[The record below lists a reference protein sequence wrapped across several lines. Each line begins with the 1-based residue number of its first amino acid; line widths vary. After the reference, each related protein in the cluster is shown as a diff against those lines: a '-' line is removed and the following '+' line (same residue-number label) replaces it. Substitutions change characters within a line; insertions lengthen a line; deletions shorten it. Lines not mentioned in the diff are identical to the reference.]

1 MKKNLLTHKNHFVP
15 YISTDYNC
23 LIVNVFH
30 AIVKGVVKD
39 NFFVVAG
46 QFRDSCTDRRG
57 YNLVIIVV
65 GEVESAIVVVVV
77 DVFVDHNHR
86 VPSVEEAVG
95 DDGSEGRTADDVA
108 TIDVAAV
115 NTVVEVVGDAVV
127 VNRSDVVRNVHIA
140 VVVVVVRVY
149 IGGVRYSRTV
159 VRAVS
164 VRMSSRSSGLSGTSG
179 LVAAGIVVA
188 VIAGTGH
195 RLRLSLTLFGVS
207 ALFRDT

>member
-1 MKKNLLTHKNHFVP
+1 MKKNLLTYKNYFVP
-15 YISTDYNC
+15 YISTDHNC

-39 NFFVVAG
+39 DFFVVAG
-46 QFRDSCTDRRG
+46 QFRHSCADRRS

-65 GEVESAIVVVVV
+65 GEVKSAIVVVVV

-86 VPSVEEAVG
+86 VPGVEEAVG
-95 DDGSEGRTADDVA
+95 DDSSEGRTADDVA

-115 NTVVEVVGDAVV
+115 NTVVEIVGDAVI

-149 IGGVRYSRTV
+149 VRSVRCSRTV

-164 VRMSSRSSGLSGTSG
+164 SGMSYSGLSGTSG
-179 LVAAGIVVA
+179 LVAAGVVVA
-188 VIAGTGH
+188 FIAGTGH

-207 ALFRDT
+207 ALCRGA

>member
-1 MKKNLLTHKNHFVP
+1 M
-15 YISTDYNC
+15 
-23 LIVNVFH
+23 
-30 AIVKGVVKD
+30 
-39 NFFVVAG
+39 
-46 QFRDSCTDRRG
+46 
-57 YNLVIIVV
+57 VIIVV
-65 GEVESAIVVVVV
+65 GEVKSAIIIVVV
-77 DVFVDHNHR
+77 DVSVDHNHR
-86 VPSVEEAVG
+86 VPGVEEAVG
-95 DDGSEGRTADDVA
+95 DDGSEGRTADDVV

-164 VRMSSRSSGLSGTSG
+164 FRMSSGMSSGLSGTSG

-207 ALFRDT
+207 ALCRGA